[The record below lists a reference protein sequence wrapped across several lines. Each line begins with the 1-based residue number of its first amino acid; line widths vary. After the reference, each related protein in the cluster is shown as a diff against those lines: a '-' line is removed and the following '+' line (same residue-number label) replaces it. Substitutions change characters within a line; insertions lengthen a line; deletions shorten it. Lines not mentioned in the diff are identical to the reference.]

1 MLDSDRLLDRR
12 RLKRQLIVWRTLAII
27 FVGFLV
33 LVAIGR
39 FGLGVGGRSH
49 FGKGLMGLGLGSFK
63 CAAACWTKSS
73 FFRCMF
79 GEL

>member
-27 FVGFLV
+27 FVVFLV

-39 FGLGVGGRSH
+39 FGLGVGGSDGNYLAQLWISGMILDDSERE
-49 FGKGLMGLGLGSFK
+49 KLI
-63 CAAACWTKSS
+63 
-73 FFRCMF
+73 
-79 GEL
+79 